1 MYQTRD
7 ITWNTRKYFHQRYQ
21 IHEKPYFSRSAG
33 PIIFKF
39 FKKLKGCST
48 VNLWD
53 FEEISIYQSGDITW
67 NTNIS
72 RNVTEFMKSQISQNW
87 PFRFSLNFASS
98 YRAQQW
104 LNSEISEKFEYTN
117 LDISQKTR
125 KCLLKRACYG
135 VCVCVCVCARVR
147 VRACACACARVQ
159 RHFFQNWPVRFS
171 DKLCRLS

>member
-98 YRAQQW
+98 YRALQW
-104 LNSEISEKFEYTN
+104 LNSEISEKFESTN

-125 KCLLKRACYG
+125 KCLFKR
-135 VCVCVCVCARVR
+135 VSLWCVCLCAR
-147 VRACACACARVQ
+147 ARVQ

>member
-1 MYQTRD
+1 M
-7 ITWNTRKYFHQRYQ
+7 
-21 IHEKPYFSRSAG
+21 
-33 PIIFKF
+33 
-39 FKKLKGCST
+39 
-48 VNLWD
+48 NLWD

-104 LNSEISEKFEYTN
+104 LNSEISEKFECTN

-135 VCVCVCVCARVR
+135 VCVCVCVCVSVRVCVCVRARVFKGTFFKIGLSDFPTNFAGCHSAIR
-147 VRACACACARVQ
+147 RSIYEILRKFPWASQ
-159 RHFFQNWPVRFS
+159 RLTVLFT
-171 DKLCRLS
+171 C